1 MEAILLELVFD
12 YCFCRRLSQ
21 LVDKSKFSKIIFFLN
36 QWKRK
41 PKKEK
46 KIKTWNST
54 KTTVGVSCKKRQ
66 IHNLT
71 NGECW
76 TDRKIKNSIQW
87 VEPVHNFWKKKLKK
101 RRHKKKQGTDLNK
114 LVVVKILPYD
124 IIATTIKTYVN
135 MWNFLVWL
143 KSEDTENE
151 ITFEIE
157 RIF

>member
-1 MEAILLELVFD
+1 MEAILLKLVFD
-12 YCFCRRLSQ
+12 YYFCRRLSQ
-21 LVDKSKFSKIIFFLN
+21 LVDKSKFSKIFFFHTNENEN
-36 QWKRK
+36 Q
-41 PKKEK
+41 KKEK

-66 IHNLT
+66 IHNST

-76 TDRKIKNSIQW
+76 TDRKIKNLIQW
-87 VEPVHNFWKKKLKK
+87 VEPIHNFWKKNLKRDDTK
-101 RRHKKKQGTDLNK
+101 NKQRIDLNK

-124 IIATTIKTYVN
+124 IIATDIKTDVN
-135 MWNFLVWL
+135 MLNFLVWL